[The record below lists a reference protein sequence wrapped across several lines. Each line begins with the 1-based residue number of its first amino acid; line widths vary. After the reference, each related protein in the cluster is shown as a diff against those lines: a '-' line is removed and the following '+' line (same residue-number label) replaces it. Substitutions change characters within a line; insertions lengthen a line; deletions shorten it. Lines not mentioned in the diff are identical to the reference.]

1 MSVEPL
7 AFLELFIVLAF
18 LIGWFVLERVAR
30 RFDKKPPKDD
40 ESPKKTRASARLGVG
55 SKRVFRRLDRQ
66 QRPTGRIFCH

>member
-1 MSVEPL
+1 MSFEPL

-40 ESPKKTRASARLGVG
+40 DPSPK
-55 SKRVFRRLDRQ
+55 
-66 QRPTGRIFCH
+66 I